1 MSMDISDFYQTF
13 FDEADELLAD
23 MEQHLLV
30 LQPEAPDAE
39 QLNAIFRAAHSIKG
53 GAGTFGFSVL
63 QETTHL
69 MENLLDEARR
79 GEMQLNTDIIN
90 LFLETK
96 DIMQEQLDAYKQ
108 SQEPDAASFDYIC
121 QALRQLALEAK
132 GETPSAVTR
141 LSVVAKSEPQD
152 EQSRNQLPRRII
164 LSRLKAGEV
173 DLLEEELG
181 HLTTLTDVVKGVD
194 SLSAILPGDI
204 AEDDITAVLCFV
216 IEADQITFETVE
228 VSPKIS
234 TPPVLKLAAE
244 QAPTGR
250 VEREKTTRSS
260 ESTSIRV
267 AVEKVDQLINLVG
280 ELVITQSMLAQR
292 SSELDPVNHGDLI
305 TSMGQLQRN
314 ARDLQESVMS
324 IRMMPMEYVF
334 SRYPR
339 LVRDLAGK
347 LGKQVEL
354 TLVGSSTELDKSL
367 IERII
372 DPLTHLVRNSLDH
385 GIELPEKRLAAGKN
399 SVGNLILSAEHQG
412 GNICIEVTDDG
423 AGLNRERILAK
434 AASQGLTVSENMSDD
449 EVAMLIFAPGFS
461 TAEQVTDVSGR
472 GVGMDVVK
480 RNIQEMGGHVEIQS
494 KQGTGTTIR
503 ILLPLTLAILDGM
516 SVRVA
521 DEVFILPLNAVMESL
536 QPREAINFMVITKG
550 AGRIAEVGARFVLD
564 GMPGKQMAI
573 DADLNAGLIGE
584 DEAKKRRSEVTQEAD
599 FYGSMDGA
607 SKFVRG
613 DAIAGILIMVINV
626 VGGLLVGVLQHGMS
640 MGHAAESYTLL
651 TIGDGLVAQIPAL
664 VISTAAGVIV
674 TRVSTDQD
682 VGEQM
687 VNQLFSN
694 PSVMLLS
701 AAVLGLLGLVP
712 GMPNLVFL
720 LFTAGLLGLAW
731 WIRGR
736 EQKAPAEPK
745 PVKMAENNAVVEATW
760 NDVQLEDSLGME
772 VGYRLSPMVD
782 FQQDGEL
789 LGRIRSIRKKFAQ
802 EMGFLPPV
810 VHIRDN
816 MDLQPARYR
825 ILMKG
830 VEIGSGDAYP
840 GRWLA
845 INPGTAAG
853 TLPGEATVD
862 PAFGLNAIW
871 IESAL
876 KEQAQIQGYT
886 VVEASTVVATHLN
899 HLISQ
904 HAAELFGR
912 QEAQQLLD
920 RVAQEMPKLTE
931 DLVPGVVTLTTLHKV
946 LQNLLDEKVPIRDM
960 RTILETLAEHAP
972 IQSDP
977 HELTAVVRVALGR
990 AITQQ
995 WFPGKD
1001 EVHVIGL
1008 DTPLERLLLQALQ
1021 GGGGLEPGLADRLLA
1036 QTQEA
1041 LSRQEMVGAP
1051 PVLLVNHALRPLL
1064 SRFLR
1069 RSLPQLVVLSNLELS
1084 DNRHIRMTATI
1095 GGK

>member
-132 GETPSAVTR
+132 DETPSAVTR

-152 EQSRNQLPRRII
+152 EQSRSESPRRII

-181 HLTTLTDVVKGVD
+181 HLTTLTDVVKGTD
-194 SLSAILPGDI
+194 SLSAILTGDI

-334 SRYPR
+334 SRYLR

-536 QPREAINFMVITKG
+536 QPREADLHPLAGGERVLEVRGEYLPIVELWKVFNVAGAKTEATQGIVVILQSG
-550 AGRIAEVGARFVLD
+550 GRRYALLVD
-564 GMPGKQMAI
+564 Q
-573 DADLNAGLIGE
+573 LIGQHQVVVKNLE
-584 DEAKKRRSEVTQEAD
+584 SNYRKVP
-599 FYGSMDGA
+599 
-607 SKFVRG
+607 
-613 DAIAGILIMVINV
+613 GI
-626 VGGLLVGVLQHGMS
+626 S
-640 MGHAAESYTLL
+640 AA
-651 TIGDGLVAQIPAL
+651 TILGDGSVALIVDVSAL
-664 VISTAAGVIV
+664 QAINREQRMANTAA
-674 TRVSTDQD
+674 
-682 VGEQM
+682 
-687 VNQLFSN
+687 
-694 PSVMLLS
+694 
-701 AAVLGLLGLVP
+701 
-712 GMPNLVFL
+712 
-720 LFTAGLLGLAW
+720 
-731 WIRGR
+731 
-736 EQKAPAEPK
+736 
-745 PVKMAENNAVVEATW
+745 
-760 NDVQLEDSLGME
+760 
-772 VGYRLSPMVD
+772 
-782 FQQDGEL
+782 
-789 LGRIRSIRKKFAQ
+789 
-802 EMGFLPPV
+802 
-810 VHIRDN
+810 
-816 MDLQPARYR
+816 
-825 ILMKG
+825 
-830 VEIGSGDAYP
+830 
-840 GRWLA
+840 
-845 INPGTAAG
+845 
-853 TLPGEATVD
+853 
-862 PAFGLNAIW
+862 
-871 IESAL
+871 
-876 KEQAQIQGYT
+876 
-886 VVEASTVVATHLN
+886 
-899 HLISQ
+899 
-904 HAAELFGR
+904 
-912 QEAQQLLD
+912 
-920 RVAQEMPKLTE
+920 
-931 DLVPGVVTLTTLHKV
+931 
-946 LQNLLDEKVPIRDM
+946 
-960 RTILETLAEHAP
+960 
-972 IQSDP
+972 
-977 HELTAVVRVALGR
+977 
-990 AITQQ
+990 
-995 WFPGKD
+995 
-1001 EVHVIGL
+1001 
-1008 DTPLERLLLQALQ
+1008 
-1021 GGGGLEPGLADRLLA
+1021 
-1036 QTQEA
+1036 
-1041 LSRQEMVGAP
+1041 
-1051 PVLLVNHALRPLL
+1051 
-1064 SRFLR
+1064 
-1069 RSLPQLVVLSNLELS
+1069 
-1084 DNRHIRMTATI
+1084 
-1095 GGK
+1095 

>member
-13 FDEADELLAD
+13 FDEAYELLAD

-132 GETPSAVTR
+132 DETPSAVTR

-152 EQSRNQLPRRII
+152 EQSRSQSPRRII
-164 LSRLKAGEV
+164 LSSLKAGEV

-181 HLTTLTDVVKGVD
+181 HLTTLTDVVKGAD

-536 QPREAINFMVITKG
+536 QPREADLHPLAGGERVLEVRGEYLPIVELWKVFNVAGAKTEATQGIVVILQSG
-550 AGRIAEVGARFVLD
+550 GRRYALLVD
-564 GMPGKQMAI
+564 Q
-573 DADLNAGLIGE
+573 LIGQHQVVVKNLE
-584 DEAKKRRSEVTQEAD
+584 SNYRKVP
-599 FYGSMDGA
+599 
-607 SKFVRG
+607 
-613 DAIAGILIMVINV
+613 GI
-626 VGGLLVGVLQHGMS
+626 S
-640 MGHAAESYTLL
+640 AA
-651 TIGDGLVAQIPAL
+651 TILGDGSVALIVDVSAL
-664 VISTAAGVIV
+664 QAINREQRMANTAA
-674 TRVSTDQD
+674 
-682 VGEQM
+682 
-687 VNQLFSN
+687 
-694 PSVMLLS
+694 
-701 AAVLGLLGLVP
+701 
-712 GMPNLVFL
+712 
-720 LFTAGLLGLAW
+720 
-731 WIRGR
+731 
-736 EQKAPAEPK
+736 
-745 PVKMAENNAVVEATW
+745 
-760 NDVQLEDSLGME
+760 
-772 VGYRLSPMVD
+772 
-782 FQQDGEL
+782 
-789 LGRIRSIRKKFAQ
+789 
-802 EMGFLPPV
+802 
-810 VHIRDN
+810 
-816 MDLQPARYR
+816 
-825 ILMKG
+825 
-830 VEIGSGDAYP
+830 
-840 GRWLA
+840 
-845 INPGTAAG
+845 
-853 TLPGEATVD
+853 
-862 PAFGLNAIW
+862 
-871 IESAL
+871 
-876 KEQAQIQGYT
+876 
-886 VVEASTVVATHLN
+886 
-899 HLISQ
+899 
-904 HAAELFGR
+904 
-912 QEAQQLLD
+912 
-920 RVAQEMPKLTE
+920 
-931 DLVPGVVTLTTLHKV
+931 
-946 LQNLLDEKVPIRDM
+946 
-960 RTILETLAEHAP
+960 
-972 IQSDP
+972 
-977 HELTAVVRVALGR
+977 
-990 AITQQ
+990 
-995 WFPGKD
+995 
-1001 EVHVIGL
+1001 
-1008 DTPLERLLLQALQ
+1008 
-1021 GGGGLEPGLADRLLA
+1021 
-1036 QTQEA
+1036 
-1041 LSRQEMVGAP
+1041 
-1051 PVLLVNHALRPLL
+1051 
-1064 SRFLR
+1064 
-1069 RSLPQLVVLSNLELS
+1069 
-1084 DNRHIRMTATI
+1084 
-1095 GGK
+1095 